1 MKKITLTCTALVA
14 LFAANVGAAGSTNY
28 ATTAGAGSK
37 ATATVHFTGEIVAST
52 CVVNTANPTNT
63 NVVLPQVTNQLF
75 GGAGSTTGDAQF
87 TLQFTG
93 CSGATGAHSYVVVFT
108 GKNPGSNTTLLEA
121 TRTTGAAT
129 DVGIEVDNK
138 GNSGKALDFS
148 ASQNEVSLTPD
159 QNGDAH
165 IDLVAKYQQIG
176 ATLPAAGTITADM
189 NYTVIYK

>member
-75 GGAGSTTGDAQF
+75 GGAGSTTGDTQF
-87 TLQFTG
+87 TLQFTN
-93 CSGATGAHSYVVVFT
+93 CSGATGGSGYVVVFT
-108 GKNPGSNTTLLEA
+108 DKTPGSNTKLLEA
-121 TRTTGAAT
+121 FRTTVAAT
-129 DVGIEVDNK
+129 DVGSEVDHA
-138 GNSGKALDFS
+138 GSALDFS
-148 ASQNEVSLTPD
+148 AGQNEVSLTPN